1 MCGLTEDIVNEKGL
15 GKAIIM
21 ITQIALSMLAPI
33 CVGTFFGYL
42 LYRWLDVKAPILI
55 FLLLGIAAG
64 YRNVWKMVKS
74 FTKDEP
80 DPRLQKKET
89 HSSPAEEEFARWKT
103 ERDARKGE
111 SHGSR

>member
-1 MCGLTEDIVNEKGL
+1 MKEKGL

-42 LYRWLDVKAPILI
+42 LYRWFDVKAPILI

-64 YRNVWKMVKS
+64 YRNVWKMVKG

-80 DPRLQKKET
+80 DPRLQKIQT
-89 HSSPAEEEFARWKT
+89 HRSPAEEEFAKWKA
-103 ERDARKGE
+103 ERDAQKGE
-111 SHGSR
+111 NHESR

>member
-1 MCGLTEDIVNEKGL
+1 MKEKGL

-33 CVGTFFGYL
+33 GVGALLGYL
-42 LYRWLDVKAPILI
+42 MYRWFDVKTPVLI
-55 FLLLGIAAG
+55 FLFLGIAAG
-64 YRNVWKMVKS
+64 YRNVFRMVKS

-80 DPRLQKKET
+80 DPRLKKKET
-89 HSSPAEEEFARWKT
+89 HSSPAEDEFARWKA

-111 SHGSR
+111 NHETR